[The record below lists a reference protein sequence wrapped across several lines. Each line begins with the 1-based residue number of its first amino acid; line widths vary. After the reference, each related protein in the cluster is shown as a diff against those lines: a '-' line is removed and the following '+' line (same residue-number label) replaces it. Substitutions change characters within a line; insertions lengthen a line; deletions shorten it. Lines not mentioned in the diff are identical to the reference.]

1 MIHPAKLLLLTL
13 ALPVTAALGQ
23 DAPGPALAPVPAAV
37 DKAKVA
43 LLVDLSAGQ
52 TLYARDAD
60 KRFLPASMTK
70 AMSALIAFDLIKAGK
85 LDEQALFTVRP
96 ETAAQWAGRGTS
108 LNLHP
113 GEQVRVGD
121 LLMGL
126 TTVSAND
133 AAVALAEGALGSTD
147 AWCAA
152 MNARARE
159 LGMTGS
165 HFATPN
171 GFPDRGATYVTARDL
186 VRLANALIYQHPELY
201 RRYFGHQAM
210 DWRGARLVS
219 HDPFAGVLPGADGI
233 KTGHTFEAGFNFLGS
248 AERDGRRLVLV
259 VAGAWSEPERAAAA
273 KTLAEWGYAAWHSQA
288 LGEGG
293 RVIGQARVQ
302 GGDARRVPLALER
315 RFTLAVPKGSH
326 PQVTT
331 RIVYQGPL
339 QAPLAKGAQI
349 AGLEVR
355 IAGQPVH
362 YLPLIAAR
370 SVGAAGPFDRLA
382 NGLLGLFE

>member
-1 MIHPAKLLLLTL
+1 MKRGLLLLAL
-13 ALPVTAALGQ
+13 ALPAAGGAAQPGALP
-23 DAPGPALAPVPAAV
+23 APPAVAARAPV
-37 DKAKVA
+37 A
-43 LLVDLSAGQ
+43 LVVDLSAGQ
-52 TLYARDAD
+52 TLYAHDAE
-60 KRFLPASMTK
+60 RQFLPASMTK
-70 AMSALIAFDLIKAGK
+70 AMSALVAFDLIKAGK
-85 LDEQALFTVRP
+85 LSEQAVFTVRP
-96 ETAAQWAGRGTS
+96 ETAARWAGKGTS
-108 LNLHP
+108 LNLRP

-133 AAVALAEGALGSTD
+133 AAVALAEGALGSTE

-159 LGMTGS
+159 LGMAGS

-210 DWRGARLVS
+210 DWRGARLTS

-248 AERDGRRLVLV
+248 AERNGRRLVLV

-273 KTLAEWGYAAWHSQA
+273 KALAEWGYSAWDSRA

-293 RVIGQARVQ
+293 QVIGAARVQ
-302 GGDARRVPLALER
+302 GGDARSVPLALER
-315 RFTLAVPKGSH
+315 RFALAVPKGSH
-326 PQVTT
+326 PAIAT

-339 QAPLAKGAQI
+339 QAPLAKGAQV
-349 AGLEVR
+349 AGLEVQ

-362 YLPLIAAR
+362 YLPLVAAR
-370 SVGAAGPFDRLA
+370 SVGVAGPFDRLA
-382 NGLLGLFE
+382 NGLLGLLE